1 MADEVQNVE
10 GAPEAAPTTEGQA
23 PRRGRGGGGGRDGG
37 NRGGRDGGRGRRD
50 DRRPRDEEGG
60 EELIEKLVHIN
71 RVSKTVKGGKRF
83 GFAALV
89 VVGDGKGRAGF
100 GHGKAREVPEAISKA
115 TAAAKKAMIR
125 VPLRDG
131 RTLHHDGRGHFGAGN
146 VTLRS
151 APAGTGIIAGGPMR
165 AVFESLG
172 VADVVTKSVGTS
184 NPYNMIRATFEA
196 LGEQTSPKS
205 VAQRRGK
212 KVSDLIKR
220 GGVSDRAAEAE
231 AAAVTE

>member
-1 MADEVQNVE
+1 MADEVNIE
-10 GAPEAAPTTEGQA
+10 AGAAGAPEATEERGG
-23 PRRGRGGGGGRDGG
+23 RRGRGDR
-37 NRGGRDGGRGRRD
+37 NRGERGGRGRRD
-50 DRRPRDEEGG
+50 DRRPRDEEQG

-89 VVGDGKGRAGF
+89 VVGDGKGRVGF

-115 TAAAKKAMIR
+115 TASAKKKMVR
-125 VPLRDG
+125 VPLREG
-131 RTLHHDGRGHFGAGN
+131 RTLHHDGRGVFGAGN
-146 VTLRS
+146 VTVRS
-151 APAGTGIIAGGPMR
+151 APAGTGIIAGGPIR
-165 AVFESLG
+165 AAFESLG

-196 LGEQTSPKS
+196 LTEQTSPKS

-212 KVSDLIKR
+212 KVADLLGR
-220 GGVSDRAAEAE
+220 GGASAEVAQAEAE
-231 AAAVTE
+231 AIAE

>member
-1 MADEVQNVE
+1 MADETQNQA
-10 GAPEAAPTTEGQA
+10 GAPEATGAPEGGE
-23 PRRGRGGGGGRDGG
+23 RRGRGGRGRGGGGGR
-37 NRGGRDGGRGRRD
+37 GRREE
-50 DRRPRDEEGG
+50 RTPRDEGG

-89 VVGDGKGRAGF
+89 VVGDGRGRVGF

-115 TAAAKKAMIR
+115 TASAKKKMIR
-125 VPLRDG
+125 VPLREG
-131 RTLHHDGRGHFGAGN
+131 RTLHHDGNGHFGAGR

-151 APAGTGIIAGGPMR
+151 APQGTGIIAGGPMR

-196 LGEQTSPKS
+196 LSEQTSPKS

-212 KVSDLIKR
+212 KIADLLGR
-220 GGVSDRAAEAE
+220 GGSQTAEAD